1 MSFVNFHLNKILILQ
16 KSHNP
21 KKKKNWPLFET
32 IFQTIAHLRKN

>member
-21 KKKKNWPLFET
+21 KKKKKL
-32 IFQTIAHLRKN
+32 AAL